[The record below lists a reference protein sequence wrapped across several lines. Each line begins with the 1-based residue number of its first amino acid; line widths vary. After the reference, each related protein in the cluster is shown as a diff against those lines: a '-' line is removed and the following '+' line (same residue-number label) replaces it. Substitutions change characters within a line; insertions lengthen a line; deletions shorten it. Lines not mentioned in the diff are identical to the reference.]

1 MRIST
6 LTTAAAALLC
16 LASMQAGEDSRVT
29 VLQAADDAR
38 IAAVKAADASALAG
52 LISEDLHYGHSS
64 GAVDSKASF
73 IDSLVS
79 GRAKYVT
86 YDLEARKFTFPA
98 PRIAIMSGK
107 AHVKVV
113 TATGGM
119 DSPVSFLAVW
129 REEGGTWR
137 FLAWQACRIPQKNP

>member
-1 MRIST
+1 MP
-6 LTTAAAALLC
+6 AA
-16 LASMQAGEDSRVT
+16 EDSRT
-29 VLQAADDAR
+29 ALLQAADDAR
-38 IAAVKAADASALAG
+38 IAAVKAADASALSRLLSA
-52 LISEDLHYGHSS
+52 DLHYGHSS
-64 GAVDSKASF
+64 GAVDTKASF

-86 YDLEARKFTFPA
+86 YAIDTRQFTFPA
-98 PRIAIMSGK
+98 PRIAVMSGK
-107 AHVKVV
+107 AHVKVR

-137 FLAWQACRIPQKNP
+137 FLAWQACRIPQKSP